1 MRAEICLWLQKI
13 ILIQVKLGSIVL
25 LSSTKVEKES
35 NQEISPADWLV
46 TDQVPK
52 ILFWVNW
59 NQPKKWA

>member
-35 NQEISPADWLV
+35 NQEISPADWLL
-46 TDQVPK
+46 TDQVP
-52 ILFWVNW
+52 
-59 NQPKKWA
+59 

>member
-25 LSSTKVEKES
+25 LSTKVEKES

-59 NQPKKWA
+59 NQPKKWV